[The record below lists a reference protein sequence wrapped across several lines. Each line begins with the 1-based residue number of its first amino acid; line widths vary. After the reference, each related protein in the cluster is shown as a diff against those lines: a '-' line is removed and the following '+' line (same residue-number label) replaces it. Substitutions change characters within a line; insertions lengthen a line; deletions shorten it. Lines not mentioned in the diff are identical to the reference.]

1 MKNPVGISL
10 PHPLLRL
17 AEQVAAAAPTPS
29 SQRQQQIVESP
40 DACGIGEAPAK
51 TLAEQAYLRLR
62 QHIIEGVYPPGA
74 KLRVE
79 HLKDDYGVG
88 AGTLREALN
97 RLVSETLVIAEGQRG
112 FRVTPMSLADLADIT
127 QLRIHIEVECLRQS
141 VRKGDK
147 VWEMRVR
154 QAFDRLSA
162 YEQPVSLAQ
171 RSDWERCNRRFHEA
185 LISAAASPWTYHI
198 LRILSQ
204 QGERYRRLCIGL
216 PQSGRDVHREHTE
229 IFEAAMRRA
238 DARAALALEDH
249 ISTTLTILQNLP
261 PDQSPLR

>member
-1 MKNPVGISL
+1 MNGPDDITL
-10 PHPLLRL
+10 PHPLLGL
-17 AEQVAAAAPTPS
+17 IGDVAPAALVS
-29 SQRQQQIVESP
+29 SQHDPQLIEGLDSCDSSNPR
-40 DACGIGEAPAK
+40 AK
-51 TLAEQAYLRLR
+51 TLAEQAYRSLR

-97 RLVSETLVIAEGQRG
+97 RLVSDALVIAEGQRG

-127 QLRIHIEVECLRQS
+127 QLRIHIEVDTLRQS
-141 VRKGDK
+141 VRRGGKE
-147 VWEMRVR
+147 WEMRVR
-154 QAFDRLSA
+154 SSFERLSS
-162 YEQPVSLAQ
+162 YEQPVSLAR
-171 RSDWERCNRRFHEA
+171 RSDWELCNRQFHDA
-185 LISAAASPWTYHI
+185 LISAAASPWTHLI

-204 QGERYRRLCIGL
+204 HGERYRRLCIGM
-216 PQSGRDVHREHTE
+216 PQSQRDVHREHTE
-229 IFEAAMRRA
+229 IFEAALRRA

-249 ISTTLTILQNLP
+249 ISTTLVTLQSLP